1 MSVKNPF
8 YGEMERNPICL
19 NLPWKN
25 NDEVLQKWENGKTGY
40 PFIDAVMR
48 QLHQVTVITYSAS
61 MMNLSIASWP
71 YLTFV
76 SYLISGR
83 MDSSCCSQCS
93 RLLFNAG

>member
-25 NDEVLQKWENGKTGY
+25 NDDEVIKRWENGKTGY

-48 QLHQVTVITYSAS
+48 QLHQVSHHLQFTYDEFIYCLMA
-61 MMNLSIASWP
+61 
-71 YLTFV
+71 
-76 SYLISGR
+76 
-83 MDSSCCSQCS
+83 
-93 RLLFNAG
+93 